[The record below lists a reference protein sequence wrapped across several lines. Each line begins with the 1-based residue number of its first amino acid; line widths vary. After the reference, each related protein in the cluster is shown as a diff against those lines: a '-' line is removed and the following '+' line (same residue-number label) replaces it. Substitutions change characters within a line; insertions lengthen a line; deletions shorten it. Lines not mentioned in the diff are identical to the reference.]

1 MQRAR
6 LIRHGESAA
15 NAGQA
20 SRDHAS
26 IPLTPLGLEQA
37 RVVARSF
44 PVAPD
49 VIIASPF
56 ARAQTTAQATVAAF
70 PATVVETWPIQEFTY
85 LAPERCIDTT
95 VAQRKNWVDTYWL
108 KSDPAYCDGAGAES
122 FLDFVARAQAFLD
135 RLEEH
140 PASEI
145 AVFSHGQYLNAVA
158 WLLEKKPRVLDG
170 QAMLDWRTYE
180 IENHIHN
187 GGGFSLSKMAG
198 DISWVLGHRTRLAP
212 I

>member
-1 MQRAR
+1 MKRVR
-6 LIRHGESAA
+6 LIRHGQSAA

-37 RVVARSF
+37 RMIAGSF
-44 PVAPD
+44 SVAPD
-49 VIIASPF
+49 LIVASPF
-56 ARAQTTAQATVAAF
+56 ARAQATAQATAATF
-70 PATVVETWPIQEFTY
+70 PRTAIETWAVEEFTY
-85 LAPERCIDTT
+85 LAPDRCVDTT
-95 VAQRKNWVDTYWL
+95 VAQRKGWVDTYWL

-135 RLEEH
+135 RLEQH
-140 PASEI
+140 PAGDI

-158 WLLEKKPRVLDG
+158 WLLERKPRVLDG
-170 QAMLDWRTYE
+170 QAMADWRSYE

-187 GGGFSLSKMAG
+187 GGGFALSRGAG
-198 DISWVLGHRTRLAP
+198 DALWTLGRRNY
-212 I
+212 